1 MDFTILPTQLH
12 KVAEAAELILRARLN
27 LNPSSLKIEESF
39 DREISWIPTFHWK
52 LSTGGLIA
60 CEVSSDPLPIII
72 TQNFSDLIASGLPIK
87 LISAYS
93 LTDEMSSK
101 KYQTILTKAKQLG
114 IGLLPINIDEDYSGK
129 IEYAGI
135 SLTLMLPKINLTRY
149 KDIFHN
155 HINHCYE
162 LYMNGDP
169 KHGVQE
175 LGQIIESI
183 LNSIAVKVNQKDT
196 SKLSAFA
203 AKVNAGKHYPLN
215 TLIED
220 MIRDN
225 ILSKVF
231 LKKCATFADMRND
244 TSHRPRNLSDTK
256 RVEQN
261 LKTSFEI
268 GLQILEELPQETKN
282 AGFTKAILI

>member
-12 KVAEAAELILRARLN
+12 QVAAAAELILRARFN
-27 LNPSSLKIEESF
+27 LSPSSLKIEESF
-39 DREISWIPTFHWK
+39 DREISWIPTFYWK
-52 LSTGGLIA
+52 LSTGLIA

-87 LISAYS
+87 LISAYP

-101 KYQTILTKAKQLG
+101 KYQAMLTKAKQLG
-114 IGLLPINIDEDYSGK
+114 IGLLPINIDENYSGK
-129 IEYAGI
+129 IEYPGI
-135 SLTLMLPKINLTRY
+135 SLTLMLPKINLTKY
-149 KDIFHN
+149 KNIFHN

-183 LNSIAVKVNQKDT
+183 LNSIATKLNQGDP
-196 SKLSAFA
+196 SKLSSF
-203 AKVNAGKHYPLN
+203 GSSSSTGRHYPLN

-225 ILSKVF
+225 VLSKVF
-231 LKKCATFADMRND
+231 LKKCATFADMRNN
-244 TSHRPRNLSDTK
+244 TSHRARNLSDAK
-256 RVEQN
+256 RIEQN

-268 GLQILEELPQETKN
+268 GLQILEELPQETRT
-282 AGFTKAILI
+282 AGFTKAVLI